1 MNSSPHALVVL
12 GSANRDYSVTVAH
25 LPEPGQTLLGSGLAT
40 GTGGKGA
47 NQAAAAA
54 RAGAQPVFVGAVG
67 DDSTGRDIL
76 SDLAVAGVDVS
87 HVGHSNEQPTGIA
100 LITVSADG
108 ENTIVVA
115 SGANGTLLPE
125 PTAALIAGLIGSG
138 GVLLAQLEIPLEVL
152 VASATAATAK
162 GARLVLNLSPFRAV
176 PAELLALADPLVV
189 NESEAGDL
197 VGEPIE
203 NERDAARVA
212 RTLLAG
218 SKSVVITLGAD
229 GVVLADADGVDS
241 VPAKEVTVVDSTGAG
256 DAFAGALAAA
266 LSRGS
271 TLRAAVSDGIDAGAL
286 AVQYLGAQPPR

>member
-1 MNSSPHALVVL
+1 
-12 GSANRDYSVTVAH
+12 
-25 LPEPGQTLLGSGLAT
+25 
-40 GTGGKGA
+40 
-47 NQAAAAA
+47 
-54 RAGAQPVFVGAVG
+54 
-67 DDSTGRDIL
+67 
-76 SDLAVAGVDVS
+76 
-87 HVGHSNEQPTGIA
+87 
-100 LITVSADG
+100 
-108 ENTIVVA
+108 
-115 SGANGTLLPE
+115 
-125 PTAALIAGLIGSG
+125 
-138 GVLLAQLEIPLEVL
+138 
-152 VASATAATAK
+152 
-162 GARLVLNLSPFRAV
+162 VLNLSPFRAV